1 MLVIAHGEVM
11 SVLADHDSDVVDIV
25 ADAYRAHFS
34 GSSALPHSV
43 FLRFPG
49 DDRNR
54 IIGLPGF
61 LDGKSETAGIKW
73 IASFPGNIERGIPRA
88 NALIVLNDTDT
99 GRPTAVIEGSTI
111 SARRTGASAALA
123 ARLLPRPG
131 SPDTSVAL
139 IGCGVIN
146 FEVLRFLRC
155 TVPGLTTV
163 TLFDVQRSRAEEFSG
178 QVARSWPDLRV
189 RVVADIRAAMTGE
202 SLVSIATTAVE
213 PHLDLRDVAPGALVL
228 HVSLRDL
235 TADAILRADNV
246 VDDVDHVCREQTSVH
261 RAQQQVGHTG
271 FIRDTIGGLLEQPDP
286 APRPADRVTVFSP
299 FGLGLLD
306 LAVAR
311 LVHTRAV
318 GHSLG
323 LAVDGFLP

>member
-1 MLVIAHGEVM
+1 MLVITHGEVM
-11 SVLADHDSDVVDIV
+11 SVLADHDVEVVDTV
-25 ADAYRAHFS
+25 ADAYRAHSS

-49 DDRNR
+49 DEKNR

-61 LDGKSETAGIKW
+61 LDGKSDTAGIKW

-88 NALIVLNDTDT
+88 NALVVLNDTET
-99 GRPTAVIEGSTI
+99 GRPTAVIEGSAI

-123 ARLLPRPG
+123 ARLLPRSG
-131 SPDTSVAL
+131 SLDSGVGI

-163 TLFDVQRSRAEEFSG
+163 TLFDVRQSRAREFAER
-178 QVARSWPDLRV
+178 VAQTWPDLQT
-189 RVVADIRAAMTGE
+189 RVVPDIRGAMAGE
-202 SLVSIATTAVE
+202 SLLSIATTAAE
-213 PHLDLRDVAPGALVL
+213 PHLDLRDVEPGALVL

-235 TADAILRADNV
+235 TAEAILQADNV

-261 RAQQQVGHTG
+261 RAQQQVRHTR
-271 FIRDTIGGLLEQPDP
+271 FIQNTIGGLLKQP
-286 APRPADRVTVFSP
+286 APAHRPTDRVTVFSP
-299 FGLGLLD
+299 FGLGVLD
-306 LAVAR
+306 LAVASFVR
-311 LVHTRAV
+311 TRAIENN
-318 GHSLG
+318 LG
-323 LAVDGFLP
+323 LAVEKFLP